1 MIKKIFSTL
10 LLIVFACAWFF
21 AADAGAGDWP
31 GTGSTVLVS
40 LAPARSMPMTQSITA
55 YGTVESSPEHTQE
68 LTLQGE
74 ALVERVFV
82 TAGEQVREGV
92 PLITVR
98 ATANA
103 RLEIENA
110 KIAVS
115 YARKE
120 LDRLTGLLSRNLATN
135 AEVQAAK
142 QSLAKAEAA
151 LENTLKRNI
160 GPAGLTL
167 RSCMKGVVEAVNVK
181 EGQIAAPGA
190 ALLRLADPNRLRVR
204 LGVEVEDIERV
215 HQGQRVDISPIFSGA
230 SPVRGAIRQVY
241 RKVDPNTRLAEAV
254 VPLQTSPGVLPG
266 AMVRGEILIKSD
278 VSVLAVPRSSVL
290 YKNGRAY
297 VFVADKG
304 KAHQR
309 LVDAGEDNGEFV
321 EIRKG
326 LSADE
331 IVVMSGNYELVDGM
345 SIRQEGLK

>member
-1 MIKKIFSTL
+1 MIKKILSTL
-10 LLIVFACAWFF
+10 LLIAFACAWFF
-21 AADAGAGDWP
+21 AANTGAED
-31 GTGSTVLVS
+31 GTGTESTALVS
-40 LAPARSMPMTQSITA
+40 LAPARSISMTQSITA
-55 YGTVESSPEHTQE
+55 YGTVESSPAHTQE

-74 ALVERVFV
+74 VLVERVFV
-82 TAGEQVREGV
+82 TAGEQVREGA
-92 PLITVR
+92 PLVTVR

-103 RLEIENA
+103 RLEIESA

-120 LDRLTGLLSRNLATN
+120 LDRLTGLLSRNLSTN

-142 QSLAKAEAA
+142 QGLAKAQAA
-151 LENTLKRNI
+151 LQNALKRNI
-160 GPAGLTL
+160 GSSGRIL
-167 RSCMKGVVEAVNVK
+167 RSGMNGVVEAVNAK

-230 SPVRGAIRQVY
+230 SPVRGAVSQVY

-254 VPLQTSPGVLPG
+254 VPLQASPGILLG
-266 AMVRGEILIKSD
+266 AMVRGEILIKSE
-278 VSVLAVPRSSVL
+278 VSVLAVPRESVL

-304 KAHQR
+304 KAHR
-309 LVDAGEDNGEFV
+309 RWVDAGEDNGEFV
-321 EIRKG
+321 EVRKG
-326 LSADE
+326 LSAGE
-331 IVVMSGNYELVDGM
+331 MVVISGNYELADGM